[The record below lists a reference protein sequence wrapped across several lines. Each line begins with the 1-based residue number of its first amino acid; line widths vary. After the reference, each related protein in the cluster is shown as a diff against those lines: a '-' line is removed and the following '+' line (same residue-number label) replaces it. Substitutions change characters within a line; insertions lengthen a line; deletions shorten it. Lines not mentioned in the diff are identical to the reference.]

1 MSFQVPAQY
10 KTVRALSF
18 FVGSTLR
25 HFVPRQAPAAGA
37 RLPSVLI
44 CPSPKIKTEDLHIT
58 TINLK
63 EFFYWYKADVFIEV
77 NLTATARFYYE
88 TKCPRVEPSLMHRPD
103 RGII

>member
-1 MSFQVPAQY
+1 M
-10 KTVRALSF
+10 
-18 FVGSTLR
+18 
-25 HFVPRQAPAAGA
+25 
-37 RLPSVLI
+37 
-44 CPSPKIKTEDLHIT
+44 T

-88 TKCPRVEPSLMHRPD
+88 TKCPRAESSLMHRPD

>member
-1 MSFQVPAQY
+1 M
-10 KTVRALSF
+10 
-18 FVGSTLR
+18 
-25 HFVPRQAPAAGA
+25 
-37 RLPSVLI
+37 
-44 CPSPKIKTEDLHIT
+44 T